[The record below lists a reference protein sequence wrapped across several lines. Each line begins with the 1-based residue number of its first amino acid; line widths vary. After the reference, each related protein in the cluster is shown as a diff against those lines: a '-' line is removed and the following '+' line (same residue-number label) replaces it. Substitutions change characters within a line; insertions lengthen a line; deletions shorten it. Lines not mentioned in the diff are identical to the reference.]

1 MKENMKKRMII
12 IGLAIVAVC
21 LAGGLALFL
30 YMKNDKSMPAVAT
43 GKTDYEAEDVVVP
56 KITISKKE
64 ETEETETASEAAEAE
79 EGGDIQEESTATG
92 ETKKTG
98 STTITQK
105 PSAGKPK
112 TPEEVILP
120 EEPPELK
127 NPDAEITPEETPEYV
142 EPETEKAPQGG
153 EQKDGMFYVPGFGWI
168 EDSGKPNSSVPTDN
182 GLHNGN
188 MVGDM

>member
-1 MKENMKKRMII
+1 MKEKMKKRLII
-12 IGLAIVAVC
+12 VGLVIAAVC
-21 LAGGLALFL
+21 LAGGLGLFL
-30 YMKNDKSMPAVAT
+30 YTQNGSMPAVTT
-43 GKTDYEAEDVVVP
+43 GKTDRVAEDVVVP
-56 KITISKKE
+56 QISNTLPEKV
-64 ETEETETASEAAEAE
+64 TEEAESISEMATEKES
-79 EGGDIQEESTATG
+79 DDFQEESTSGVDATR
-92 ETKKTG
+92 
-98 STTITQK
+98 STTATQK
-105 PSAGKPK
+105 PSAGKLK

-142 EPETEKAPQGG
+142 EPETEKTPQGG

-188 MVGDM
+188 MVGEM

>member
-1 MKENMKKRMII
+1 MKEKMKKRLII
-12 IGLAIVAVC
+12 VGLAAAAVC
-21 LAGGLALFL
+21 LAVGLGLFL
-30 YMKNDKSMPAVAT
+30 YTKNGNAMPAVAT
-43 GKTDYEAEDVVVP
+43 GKTDITEEVVVP
-56 KITISKKE
+56 KITFQEK
-64 ETEETETASEAAEAE
+64 ETEEAESVSETAAE
-79 EGGDIQEESTATG
+79 ESDGIQDESTSG
-92 ETKKTG
+92 SEVTG
-98 STTITQK
+98 STTATQK
-105 PSAGKPK
+105 PFAGKPK

-142 EPETEKAPQGG
+142 EPMTEETPKGG